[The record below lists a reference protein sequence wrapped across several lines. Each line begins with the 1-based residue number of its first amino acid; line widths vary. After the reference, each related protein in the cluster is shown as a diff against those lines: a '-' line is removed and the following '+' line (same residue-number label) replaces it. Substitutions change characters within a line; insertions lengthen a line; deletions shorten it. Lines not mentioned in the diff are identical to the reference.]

1 MKKEKI
7 IDIMKSKKIIDIM
20 KSKRIYIIVSIIIF
34 SLLLF
39 YIIFIPKIKLDNK
52 EITINYDEKYV
63 EQKVNAKNLFKDY
76 SKKIKTEGKVN
87 TSKIGKYK
95 IKYILNFG
103 FIKIQ
108 KTKTVNVVDKKNPVI
123 TIEGN
128 NEVVVCPNCEY
139 EEEGYSATDEYD
151 GDLTSKVKKEYLE
164 DKIVYS
170 VEDSSK
176 NKVSVERKIIVGD
189 TEAPVI
195 TLKGYEN
202 VVIYKGNVYVEEGYS
217 AIDNCDGDITSSVEV
232 SGEVDN
238 TKVGSYELTYTV
250 KDKKGNVSSVK
261 RKVSV
266 IYPPSGGVNG
276 YIYLTFDDGPS
287 NLTLDILNILKEED
301 VKATF
306 FITGQSDSINYIIKR
321 AYDEGHTIGLH
332 TYSHDYSYVYSSVD
346 NYFND
351 LNNISNKLEN
361 IIGKKSNLIR
371 FPGGSS
377 NTVSRNYSVG
387 IMSRLT
393 GEVLN
398 RGYRYFDWNVDADD
412 AGGAYSDSNRIYLN
426 VVNNLS
432 YYRVNVVLMHDSYGH
447 TATRDALRNIIQYG
461 KRNGYKFASIDDNTP
476 TIIHGVNN

>member
-432 YYRVNVVLMHDSYGH
+432 HYRANVVLMHDSYGH

>member
-1 MKKEKI
+1 MKK
-7 IDIMKSKKIIDIM
+7 KS
-20 KSKRIYIIVSIIIF
+20 IYIAILIVIF
-34 SLLLF
+34 SVFLF
-39 YIIFIPKIKLDNK
+39 YLIFIPKIKLDNK
-52 EITINYDEKYV
+52 EITINYNDKYV
-63 EQKVNAKNLFKDY
+63 EGKVSAKNLFKDY
-76 SKKIKTEGKVN
+76 SKKIKVEGKVN
-87 TSKIGKYK
+87 TNKIGKYK
-95 IKYILNFG
+95 IKYSINYG
-103 FIKIQ
+103 FVKME
-108 KTKTVNVVDKKNPVI
+108 KTKIINVVDKKSPVI
-123 TIEGN
+123 TLNGN

-139 EEEGYSATDEYD
+139 NEEGYSATDEYD

-202 VVIYKGNVYVEEGYS
+202 VVIYKGNVYNEEGYS
-217 AIDNCDGDITSSVEV
+217 ATDNCDGDITSLVEV
-232 SGEVDN
+232 SGKVDN
-238 TKVGSYELTYTV
+238 TRVGSYELIYTV
-250 KDKKGNVSSVK
+250 KDKEGNVSSVK
-261 RKVSV
+261 RKISV
-266 IYPPSGGVNG
+266 IYPPSGGGNG

-432 YYRVNVVLMHDSYGH
+432 HYRANVVLMHDSYGH

>member
-1 MKKEKI
+1 MFVPKLKVDTKEQ
-7 IDIMKSKKIIDIM
+7 
-20 KSKRIYIIVSIIIF
+20 
-34 SLLLF
+34 
-39 YIIFIPKIKLDNK
+39 
-52 EITINYDEKYV
+52 TINYNDKYV
-63 EQKVNAKNLFKDY
+63 EGKVSARNLFKDY
-76 SKKIKTEGKVN
+76 SNEIKIEGKLD
-87 TSKIGKYK
+87 TSKIGQYK
-95 IKYILNFG
+95 IKYVLNYG
-103 FIKIQ
+103 FFKIQ
-108 KTKTVNVVDKKNPVI
+108 KIKIVNVVDNKKPSITLKGNSEVI
-123 TIEGN
+123 
-128 NEVVVCPNCEY
+128 VCPNCEY
-139 EEEGYSATDEYD
+139 EEEGYIATDEYD
-151 GDLTSKVKKEYLE
+151 GDLTSKVKKEYFE

-176 NKVSVERKIIVGD
+176 NKVSVERKIVLGD

-217 AIDNCDGDITSSVEV
+217 AIDNCDGDITSLVEV
-232 SGEVDN
+232 SG
-238 TKVGSYELTYTV
+238 KVNNNQVGVYELTYTV

-432 YYRVNVVLMHDSYGH
+432 HYRANVVLMHDSYGH
-447 TATRDALRNIIQYG
+447 TATRDALKNIIQYG

>member
-1 MKKEKI
+1 MFVPKLKVDTKEQ
-7 IDIMKSKKIIDIM
+7 
-20 KSKRIYIIVSIIIF
+20 
-34 SLLLF
+34 
-39 YIIFIPKIKLDNK
+39 
-52 EITINYDEKYV
+52 TINYNDKYV
-63 EQKVNAKNLFKDY
+63 EGKVSARNLFKDY
-76 SKKIKTEGKVN
+76 SNEIKIEGKLD
-87 TSKIGKYK
+87 TSKIGQYK
-95 IKYILNFG
+95 IKYVLNYG
-103 FIKIQ
+103 FFKIQ
-108 KTKTVNVVDKKNPVI
+108 KIKIVNVVDNKKPSITLKGNSEVI
-123 TIEGN
+123 
-128 NEVVVCPNCEY
+128 VCPNCEY
-139 EEEGYSATDEYD
+139 EEEGYIATDEYD
-151 GDLTSKVKKEYLE
+151 GDLTSKVKKEYFE

-176 NKVSVERKIIVGD
+176 NKVSVERKIVLGD

-202 VVIYKGNVYVEEGYS
+202 VVIYRGNVYIEEGYS
-217 AIDNCDGDITSSVEV
+217 AIDNCDGDITSLVEV
-232 SGEVDN
+232 SG
-238 TKVGSYELTYTV
+238 KVNNNQVGVYELTYTV

-432 YYRVNVVLMHDSYGH
+432 HYRANVVLMHDSYGH

>member
-1 MKKEKI
+1 MF
-7 IDIMKSKKIIDIM
+7 
-20 KSKRIYIIVSIIIF
+20 V
-34 SLLLF
+34 
-39 YIIFIPKIKLDNK
+39 PKIKVDTK
-52 EITINYDEKYV
+52 EQTINYNDKYV
-63 EQKVNAKNLFKDY
+63 EGKVSARNLFKDY
-76 SKKIKTEGKVN
+76 SNEIKIEGKLD
-87 TSKIGKYK
+87 TSKIGQYK
-95 IKYILNFG
+95 IKYVLNYG
-103 FIKIQ
+103 FFKIQ
-108 KTKTVNVVDKKNPVI
+108 KIKIVNVVDNKKPSITLKGNSEVI
-123 TIEGN
+123 
-128 NEVVVCPNCEY
+128 VCPNCEY
-139 EEEGYSATDEYD
+139 EEEGYIATDEYD
-151 GDLTSKVKKEYLE
+151 GDLTSKVKKEYFE

-176 NKVSVERKIIVGD
+176 NKVSVERKIVLGD
-189 TEAPVI
+189 TEPPVI

-217 AIDNCDGDITSSVEV
+217 AMDNCDGDITSLVEV
-232 SGEVDN
+232 SG
-238 TKVGSYELTYTV
+238 KVNNNQVGVYELTYTA
-250 KDKKGNVSSVK
+250 KDKNGNASSVK

-266 IYPPSGGVNG
+266 IYPPSGGGNG

-346 NYFND
+346 NYFDD

-432 YYRVNVVLMHDSYGH
+432 HYRANVVLMHDSYGH
-447 TATRDALRNIIQYG
+447 TATRDALKNIIEYG

>member
-1 MKKEKI
+1 MEKTKI
-7 IDIMKSKKIIDIM
+7 I
-20 KSKRIYIIVSIIIF
+20 
-34 SLLLF
+34 
-39 YIIFIPKIKLDNK
+39 
-52 EITINYDEKYV
+52 
-63 EQKVNAKNLFKDY
+63 
-76 SKKIKTEGKVN
+76 
-87 TSKIGKYK
+87 
-95 IKYILNFG
+95 
-103 FIKIQ
+103 
-108 KTKTVNVVDKKNPVI
+108 NVVDKKSPVI
-123 TIEGN
+123 TLNGN

-139 EEEGYSATDEYD
+139 NEEGYSATDEYD

-202 VVIYKGNVYVEEGYS
+202 VVIYKGNVYNEEGYS
-217 AIDNCDGDITSSVEV
+217 ATDNCDGDITSLVEV
-232 SGEVDN
+232 SGKVDN
-238 TKVGSYELTYTV
+238 TRVGSYELIYTV
-250 KDKKGNVSSVK
+250 KDKEGNVSSVK
-261 RKVSV
+261 RKISV
-266 IYPPSGGVNG
+266 IYPPSGGGNG

-432 YYRVNVVLMHDSYGH
+432 HYRANVVLMHDSYGH